1 MNKSLRDSCID
12 FFRNEDIKKEIR
24 ELLKPLVNIV
34 YNEIYVYVWL
44 ICIYNIL
51 LFFCILAILF
61 LLYRLGNKIK
71 EVI

>member
-12 FFRNEDIKKEIR
+12 FFRNDDIKKEIK
-24 ELLKPLVNIV
+24 ELLKPLVNII
-34 YNEIYVYVWL
+34 YNEVYVYIWL

-51 LFFCILAILF
+51 LFFSILTILF
-61 LLYRLGNKIK
+61 LLFRLGNKMK